1 MKATYRISVL
11 LMSMLF
17 TVSVFSAKAVS
28 PMLFSIHVVFSA
40 RSYWD
45 GPTKSCIPREKGGCC
60 HIWKDGMIPG
70 PGEISGE
77 MVLLKDRSIQFT
89 VSRGKGM
96 TNETYLKY
104 FSGGRFALDGPITF
118 DPSVLSGLGV
128 DLNYEVPPGNYPYSA
143 NGDLVTITFK

>member
-1 MKATYRISVL
+1 MS
-11 LMSMLF
+11 LMCA
-17 TVSVFSAKAVS
+17 VSAFSANTVS

-45 GPTKSCIPREKGGCC
+45 GPSKSCIPREKGGCC

-70 PGEISGE
+70 SGEISGE
-77 MVLLKDRSIQFT
+77 MVVLKDKVIQFT

-96 TNETYLKY
+96 NSETFLKY
-104 FSGGRFALDGPITF
+104 FSGGRFTLDGPITF
-118 DPSVLSGLGV
+118 EPGVLSRLGI
-128 DLNYEVPPGNYPYSA
+128 DGNYEVPPGTYPYSS